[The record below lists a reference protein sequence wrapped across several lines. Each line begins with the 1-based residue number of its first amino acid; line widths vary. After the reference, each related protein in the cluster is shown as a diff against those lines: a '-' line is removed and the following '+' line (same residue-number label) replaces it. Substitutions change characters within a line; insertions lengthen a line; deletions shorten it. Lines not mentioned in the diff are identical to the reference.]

1 MNYPS
6 TATSG
11 AEIPGESPTPGK
23 ARLRRRGA
31 VLILAAFALF
41 LAGAGIQYALAL
53 WLGSATTFSRD
64 AQLAISFGAEA
75 VWFLLAGFGLSFL
88 GRGYRP
94 LEHLAASLLFGIATF
109 FVLRALKPPSFSYD
123 RLDRKSVV

>member
-31 VLILAAFALF
+31 VLILALIAGCQTVSTNQAE
-41 LAGAGIQYALAL
+41 LAA
-53 WLGSATTFSRD
+53 SKK
-64 AQLAISFGAEA
+64 E
-75 VWFLLAGFGLSFL
+75 FLLAQSGFKVITVTTPSNNRLSML
-88 GRGYRP
+88 
-94 LEHLAASLLFGIATF
+94 
-109 FVLRALKPPSFSYD
+109 
-123 RLDRKSVV
+123 